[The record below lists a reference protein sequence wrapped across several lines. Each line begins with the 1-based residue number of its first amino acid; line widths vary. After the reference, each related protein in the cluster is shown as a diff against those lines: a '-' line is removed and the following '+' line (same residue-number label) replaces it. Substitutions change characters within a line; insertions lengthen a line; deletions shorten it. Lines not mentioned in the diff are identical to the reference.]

1 MCLFQVCLLHALS
14 IHTCGLFMFDDE
26 TSFLHIWSIGTWFF
40 FVMQTV
46 GLFVLDLCFWSLF
59 CLPGT
64 LWVHSNSEEI
74 PNCSMVCVCGLCMW
88 FHGYY
93 FC

>member
-1 MCLFQVCLLHALS
+1 MVL
-14 IHTCGLFMFDDE
+14 
-26 TSFLHIWSIGTWFF
+26 

-46 GLFVLDLCFWSLF
+46 GLFGLDLCFWSLF

-64 LWVHSNSEEI
+64 LWVHSNSEEF

-93 FC
+93 FCCWSSSGGMKYDVLCIWLSGGTGLVAILYLHFNVV